1 MQDILSWKDPTK
13 TIEFNS
19 RLHTGHP
26 KFMYKSTVQMLVEL
40 WQLVAIPTALGSP
53 FQGLTTL
60 WWRTFFLTP
69 TWPFPDAAP
78 RHSLCHCH
86 QRAAISPSTP
96 LVRIYRLLWGI
107 PSVPSSLESK
117 VKIFTEVLH
126 VVISNCPKRSCLF
139 TSFSFLTC
147 SLHISLRNCNHHS
160 SF

>member
-60 WWRTFFLTP
+60 
-69 TWPFPDAAP
+69 
-78 RHSLCHCH
+78 
-86 QRAAISPSTP
+86 
-96 LVRIYRLLWGI
+96 
-107 PSVPSSLESK
+107 
-117 VKIFTEVLH
+117 
-126 VVISNCPKRSCLF
+126 
-139 TSFSFLTC
+139 
-147 SLHISLRNCNHHS
+147 
-160 SF
+160 